1 MVKRASQAT
10 ITIKRSTWERLRKL
24 KEALGYS
31 TWDDML
37 IDIVR
42 ILKDEVIR
50 RRTE

>member
-1 MVKRASQAT
+1 LAKHKSQAT
-10 ITIKRSTWERLRKL
+10 ITVKHSTWERLRKL

-37 IDIVR
+37 IDVIR
-42 ILKDEVIR
+42 ILRDEIIR

>member
-10 ITIKRSTWERLRKL
+10 ITVKRSTFERLRKL

-37 IDIVR
+37 TDVIR